1 MTFDMKGCMEDQMKG
16 IKEELTGSY
25 LRMTS
30 LNFQNKLPFNG
41 LVNQTMSDFNSQS
54 LFMNLNPKIS
64 NVDMS

>member
-41 LVNQTMSDFNSQS
+41 LVKKSANIDKIGQCLTS
-54 LFMNLNPKIS
+54 IS
-64 NVDMS
+64 NALV